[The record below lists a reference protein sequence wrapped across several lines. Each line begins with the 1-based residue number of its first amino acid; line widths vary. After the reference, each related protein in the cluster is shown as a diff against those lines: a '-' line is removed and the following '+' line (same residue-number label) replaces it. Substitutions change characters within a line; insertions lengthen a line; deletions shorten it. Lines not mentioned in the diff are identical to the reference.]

1 MKTMQS
7 KPKLMLA
14 LFFCG
19 ASALAITADA
29 ARTVE
34 RLATGTIEFV
44 PEFNGPANVF
54 LDKITTEPGD
64 FIFYHTHP
72 GDSVNVV
79 TQGTVTLKN
88 RCSAKQHFSV
98 GETFVE
104 EAEVVHSLTN
114 EGSEPAVFYAE
125 VIGPGGVVSFTQGEP
140 DCSIRATLKP
150 LSLGFG
156 PRAVNTR
163 QTQSFRLR
171 NTGTAALPLRSL
183 ELTGRNAGAFRLAY
197 ACGDSLAVGASC
209 LINIDFKPASV
220 GAKSAKLRVVA
231 ADNLDNI
238 VFTRDLTGTAVKA
251 P

>member
-1 MKTMQS
+1 MKTIKS
-7 KPKLMLA
+7 KTKLMLA

-19 ASALAITADA
+19 ASALTITADA

-54 LDKITTEPGD
+54 LDKFTTEPGD
-64 FIFYHTHP
+64 VIFYHTHP

-88 RCSAKQHFSV
+88 RCSSPKHYSV
-98 GETFVE
+98 GETFIE
-104 EAEVVHSLTN
+104 AAEVVHSLSN
-114 EGSEPAVFYAE
+114 EGSEPAVFFAE
-125 VIGPGGVVSFTQGEP
+125 VVGPGGVGGFTQGEP
-140 DCSIRATLKP
+140 DCSIQGSLKP
-150 LSLGFG
+150 SSLGFG
-156 PRAVNTR
+156 PRAVNTS

-183 ELTGRNAGAFRLAY
+183 ELTGRNAGAFQLAY
-197 ACGDSLAVGASC
+197 TCGESLKVGNSC
-209 LINIDFKPASV
+209 LINIAFRPTSV

-231 ADNLDNI
+231 ADNLDDL